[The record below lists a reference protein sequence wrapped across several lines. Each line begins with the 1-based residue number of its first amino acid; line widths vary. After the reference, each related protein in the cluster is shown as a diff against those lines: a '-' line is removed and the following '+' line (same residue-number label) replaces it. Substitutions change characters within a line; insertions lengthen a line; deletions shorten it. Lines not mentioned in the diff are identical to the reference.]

1 MTTDKQFVVY
11 IMASGL
17 GGTLYVG
24 VTSDLRKRVW
34 EHRNHLVAG
43 FTRRY
48 DVSHLVWF
56 EPQPDA
62 PSAIVRE
69 KRIKAWRR
77 AWKIA
82 LIEKT
87 NPYWHDRFDDLT
99 F

>member
-1 MTTDKQFVVY
+1 M
-11 IMASGL
+11 
-17 GGTLYVG
+17 
-24 VTSDLRKRVW
+24 
-34 EHRNHLVAG
+34 VAG

-48 DVSHLVWF
+48 DVTQLVWF
-56 EPQPDA
+56 EPHPDA
-62 PSAIVRE
+62 PSALVRE

-87 NPYWHDRFDDLT
+87 NAYRHDLFGDLT